1 MGDAEMKNDVLHPA
15 LISNRALVASIIFVA
30 IASSAIFLLSSAV
43 SAVNADPRDDAYHY
57 MKNGI
62 DDQLYNEWWYFNGRD
77 GDTHFMLTFLLSDPD
92 NLTAYQRI
100 QVQVIL
106 LQNGQIPILGSH
118 QSRGFGGDRNSP
130 MFDIDKNGFSS
141 DQEGR
146 IHIRGEV
153 EDEATSELF
162 RWDLVYEAAADPW
175 YAIPTQT
182 KTGQSGWMKWL
193 VYMPSA
199 NVTGSFTIGNRTVDI
214 DGTGYHDHIW
224 GRFPLN
230 DPQFTWAEAS
240 NPAKNFSL
248 SYREIWEN
256 RTEDNPKAYLG
267 IQKEGESIEFSGGQV
282 KAKYADYSEYA
293 IDNAT
298 MVHPARYNISADNGD
313 WSLELAVGV
322 FESIPTVLDYPRPM
336 PDRLD
341 LQQLALLQGTL
352 RSKSGEE
359 YVFEE
364 RGFSGYSSQL
374 DLLRNDGV

>member
-1 MGDAEMKNDVLHPA
+1 MKNDVLHPA
-15 LISNRALVASIIFVA
+15 LRSNRPLVASIVFVA
-30 IASSAIFLLSSAV
+30 IASFAVFLLSSAV

-77 GDTHFMLTFLLSDPD
+77 EDTHFMLTFLLSDPD
-92 NLTAYQRI
+92 NLTAYRRI
-100 QVQVIL
+100 QIQAVL
-106 LQNGQIPILGSH
+106 LQDGQLPILGSH

-146 IHIRGEV
+146 IQVRGEV
-153 EDEATSELF
+153 EDEATSELL
-162 RWDLVYEAAADPW
+162 RWDLIYEAAADPW

-182 KTGQSGWMKWL
+182 KVGQSGWMKWL
-193 VYMPSA
+193 VYMPLA
-199 NVTGSFTIGNRTVDI
+199 NVTGSFTIGNRTVNV

-230 DPQFTWAEAS
+230 DAQFTWAEAS
-240 NPAKNFSL
+240 NPAENFSL
-248 SYREIWEN
+248 IYREIWGN

-267 IQKEGESIEFSGGQV
+267 IQKEGESIEFSGGQM
-282 KAKYADYSEYA
+282 KANYTDHSEYA

-298 MVHPARYNISADNGD
+298 LVHPARYSISADNGD
-313 WSLELAVGV
+313 WSLELSVGV

-336 PDRLD
+336 LDRLD

-364 RGFSGYSSQL
+364 RGFSGYSVS
-374 DLLRNDGV
+374 GTF